1 MVFMRVSPKKVIA
14 CSLCF
19 CHTGLERIREPGG
32 TFGGL
37 EFAMRCRKGVIFF
50 EQISQDT
57 DLMVMVYKIICNA
70 GRSPLLLGSPE

>member
-1 MVFMRVSPKKVIA
+1 
-14 CSLCF
+14 
-19 CHTGLERIREPGG
+19 
-32 TFGGL
+32 
-37 EFAMRCRKGVIFF
+37 MRCRKGVIFF